1 MTVPKQTN
9 DSSSLDEIQARIE
22 ALGEEIMPYDIGEIP
37 FDEKLWDLR
46 EELQTLLAKRN
57 QLLLQN

>member
-1 MTVPKQTN
+1 
-9 DSSSLDEIQARIE
+9 
-22 ALGEEIMPYDIGEIP
+22 MPYDIGEIP